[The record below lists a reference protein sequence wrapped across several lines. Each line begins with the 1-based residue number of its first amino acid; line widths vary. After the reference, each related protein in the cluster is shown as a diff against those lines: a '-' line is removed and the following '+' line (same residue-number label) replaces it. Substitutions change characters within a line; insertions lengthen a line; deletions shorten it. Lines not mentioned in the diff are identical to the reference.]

1 MQQEH
6 DLGFGWI
13 LSHWS
18 CCWWAVWK
26 WQALQLLKTAK
37 HHKQWKAL
45 QSLHGSYSTIIITK
59 SKPFGKR
66 MLQRIQTPRTKACNI
81 WSRNELT
88 VICHHPFDALILC
101 QRLWHWQPSE
111 FCLYAKNNS
120 SNQWQFIVH
129 VIVESE
135 IPKSKGTRTR
145 PSVNYAKDWL
155 DLFLLPGLIWSGKES
170 HQWMW
175 SLGGSSVIL
184 LCVCWVF
191 SAWWHP
197 NNQTTGWS

>member
-18 CCWWAVWK
+18 WSWWWWWAVWK

-66 MLQRIQTPRTKACNI
+66 MLQRIQTPRTKAFNI
-81 WSRNELT
+81 WSPNELT

-120 SNQWQFIVH
+120 
-129 VIVESE
+129 
-135 IPKSKGTRTR
+135 
-145 PSVNYAKDWL
+145 YY
-155 DLFLLPGLIWSGKES
+155 LFLLPCLIRSGKES